1 MSKRQGFAAL
11 QSDRWIDS
19 ELARCNFKDTRHGK
33 RLRKLLEQLSENIGG
48 TIPWA
53 CQDWANTKAAY
64 RFFSNERVTEEE
76 ILGRHCQATRDR
88 LEASSALI
96 LMLHDTTEFT
106 FHRKEVKHPLASWA
120 SPTWARKRQ
129 DARRTI
135 PYAAF

>member
-11 QSDRWIDS
+11 QSDGWIDS
-19 ELARCNFKDTRHGK
+19 ELARCTFQDTRHGK

-64 RFFSNERVTEEE
+64 RFFSNERVSEEE
-76 ILGRHCQATRDR
+76 ILGGHCQATRDR

-96 LMLHDTTEFT
+96 LNAARHDRVHLPSQGSQT
-106 FHRKEVKHPLASWA
+106 HWHPET
-120 SPTWARKRQ
+120 SPIWVRKRQ
-129 DARRTI
+129 DSRGTI